1 MPTIPLPY
9 LIAGHVG
16 VHSAMAGLRM
26 ATPLFGLAL
35 GYGTDVVGYLVALF
49 AVSQIVLAL
58 PAGRFADRHGLKL
71 PLCCA
76 ALAASTGIGLAVV
89 WPALPALC
97 ISALCTGGAVGL
109 SLITL
114 QRHIGRTSASDEQL
128 RRGLAWL
135 SIAPSISI
143 FVGPLV
149 AGLLI
154 DALSF
159 RAAFAVLGLLPL
171 GAWLAARRSPG
182 VPAGST
188 QEQRSESPWSLWRR
202 PAFRDLLLLNWLMT
216 ASWDLHGFMVP
227 VLGHERGLS
236 ATWIGV
242 LLSLFALAA
251 TFSRLAVPALARRAP
266 EWMIVSSAVTL
277 AAVILGAYPLIGNV
291 VVMAVCS
298 FLLGALLG
306 SIQPSVMILLHKIV
320 PAHRQGDAIA
330 MRLMMVNA
338 SGISM
343 PLLFGIAGAW
353 ITVAG
358 VFHATAAIVTLGGS
372 IGLARGRRLSSLPKA
387 SSNPE

>member
-1 MPTIPLPY
+1 MSY
-9 LIAGHVG
+9 LIAAHVG

-26 ATPLFGLAL
+26 ATPLLGLSL

-49 AVSQIVLAL
+49 AVSQIVLAI
-58 PAGRFADRHGLKL
+58 PAGRFADRHGLRL
-71 PLCCA
+71 PLSCA
-76 ALAASTGIGLAVV
+76 AMMASAGTGLAVA

-97 ISALCTGGAVGL
+97 IAALCLGGAVGL

-114 QRHIGRTSASDEQL
+114 QRHIGRTSESEEQL

-135 SIAPSISI
+135 SIAPSMSI
-143 FVGPLV
+143 FVGPLL
-149 AGLLI
+149 AGLVI

-182 VPAGST
+182 LLAG
-188 QEQRSESPWSLWRR
+188 QAQRQRSGSPWSLWRK

-236 ATWIGV
+236 ASWIGI

-266 EWMIVSSAVTL
+266 EWMIVAGAVTL
-277 AAVILGAYPLIGNV
+277 AAIILGVYPLIGNV
-291 VVMAVCS
+291 FVMALCS

-306 SIQPSVMILLHKIV
+306 SIQPSVMILLHRIV

-372 IGLARGRRLSSLPKA
+372 IGLVRGRRLSTLPKA